1 MTKTTLAYYNPN
13 PSKHE
18 DVADCTV
25 RAYCK
30 AFDTTWENAL
40 LVSTMSALK
49 NHRVFNDNKAIQ
61 EFLESLGCIK
71 HSVKVAKG
79 SKRPTPDSL
88 ARSKEFK
95 DTTLIVFVAK
105 HMVTVQG
112 GKVYDTWDSSKK
124 GAYWF
129 YEVPESVK
137 ASFPH
142 MTGPVEAPIKVQ
154 EPKKVETPEKAQKAV
169 KQVTNKPYGV
179 YIRKKLP
186 KGSLWGVRHKEEGYS
201 LPKISC
207 FHKGDA
213 QRIAT
218 LLNSG
223 KLSEHPTLK
232 ELIRVAPET
241 LTLDTWD
248 DLMNGSAHDF
258 DEWYSMV
265 EDKRQDYYDDCTL
278 SGELRA
284 EDPKLWSKT
293 VKEINNYMTMLD
305 ILETSVSSL
314 TFKEVE

>member
-1 MTKTTLAYYNPN
+1 MTKTTLSYYNPN

-71 HSVKVAKG
+71 HSVKVTKG

-95 DTTLIVFVAK
+95 NATLIISVAQ
-105 HMVTVQG
+105 HMVTVRD

-137 ASFPH
+137 SSFPR
-142 MTGPVEAPIKVQ
+142 MTEPVEASV
-154 EPKKVETPEKAQKAV
+154 KKVETPKKEQKAV
-169 KQVTNKPYGV
+169 KQATNNTYGV
-179 YIRKKLP
+179 YLRKKLP
-186 KGSLWGVRHKEEGYS
+186 KGSLWGIQHKEKGYS
-201 LPKISC
+201 LTGINC
-207 FHKGDA
+207 WNKGDA
-213 QRIAT
+213 QRITT

-223 KLSEHPTLK
+223 KLSERPTLK
-232 ELIRVAPET
+232 ELICVAPET

-265 EDKRQDYYDDCTL
+265 EDKRQDFYDDCTL
-278 SGELRA
+278 SGELRT
-284 EDPKLWSKT
+284 DNPKLWNKIT
-293 VKEINNYMTMLD
+293 KEIGNYMAMLD
-305 ILETSVSSL
+305 ILETSVYSL
-314 TFKEVE
+314 TFKGVN

>member
-61 EFLESLGCIK
+61 EFLESLGCIR
-71 HSVKVAKG
+71 HSVKVNKG

-95 DTTLIVFVAK
+95 DSTLVVSVAK
-105 HMVTVQG
+105 HIVTVQN
-112 GKVYDTWDSSKK
+112 GKVYDTWDSSDK
-124 GAYWF
+124 GVYWF
-129 YEVPESVK
+129 YEVPESAK
-137 ASFPH
+137 GSFPR
-142 MTGPVEAPIKVQ
+142 MTAPTETSVKVEQPKKAGKPIKS
-154 EPKKVETPEKAQKAV
+154 T
-169 KQVTNKPYGV
+169 TNNNYGV
-179 YIRKKLP
+179 YFIKRLP
-186 KGSLWGVRHKEEGYS
+186 EGSLWGIRNKDKQYS
-201 LPKISC
+201 LAGVNC
-207 FHKGDA
+207 RNKGDA
-213 QRIAT
+213 QRITA

-223 KLSEHPTLK
+223 KLSEYPTLK
-232 ELIRVAPET
+232 ELICVAPDT

-265 EDKRQDYYDDCTL
+265 EDKKQDFYDASTL
-278 SGELRA
+278 SGELR
-284 EDPKLWSKT
+284 EENPKLWHT
-293 VKEINNYMTMLD
+293 ITKEIDRYITMLD
-305 ILETSVSSL
+305 ILETVMVSVN
-314 TFKEVE
+314 FKEEGK